1 MYCDDEELEDERI
14 FVVENARKNNKGSK
28 EEIELY
34 EELTLALDLMQ
45 NDSFRV
51 DGSRICNGLEFHI
64 VTQYP
69 NGLPLNVGS
78 MFFNVNASYDVK
90 VHETPLYINGRH
102 NDPGEMNFQINIKKH

>member
-1 MYCDDEELEDERI
+1 MIDWYEVNDERI
-14 FVVENARKNNKGSK
+14 FVMENARKNNKGSK
-28 EEIELY
+28 DEIQLY
-34 EELTLALDLMQ
+34 GELTLALELMR

-78 MFFNVNASYDVK
+78 MFFNVSTDYDVK
-90 VHETPLYINGRH
+90 VQETPLYTDGVNR
-102 NDPGEMNFQINIKKH
+102 DPGEMNFHIKIKKY